1 VHLVGN
7 YLEQFPERY
16 DSDSDS
22 EFDSDEQDD
31 YSDLELEDLEDG
43 EDIPVKRSVFSSS
56 SPLISIL
63 TPSSISEINEV
74 SEPKKA
80 LKAKVA
86 KSEDKPAAVSEKKR
100 KAEDAAGDVSMTSTD
115 GLSKNQKKKLA
126 KKAKTEEVTPAPAA
140 AAPAPKE
147 KKDIKTAK
155 VRKH

>member
-1 VHLVGN
+1 
-7 YLEQFPERY
+7 
-16 DSDSDS
+16 
-22 EFDSDEQDD
+22 
-31 YSDLELEDLEDG
+31 
-43 EDIPVKRSVFSSS
+43 
-56 SPLISIL
+56 LISIL

-80 LKAKVA
+80 LKSKVA
-86 KSEDKPAAVSEKKR
+86 KSEDKPATVSEKKR